1 MKWIEAKI
9 IFDSKDKPLAVDLI
23 SNLFYDLDLTGVV
36 IETPEVEPLEDWGG
50 DAVIPEEYAVIGYLP
65 CDDTLEK
72 SRKFV
77 EKNLSRLEKSN
88 GIESKIIYSDM
99 NEEDWAQ
106 TWKTYFRPEKITAN
120 IVVKPTWREYIREHD
135 EIVLEIDPG
144 MAFGTGT
151 HATTCM
157 CITMIEKYMKRSG
170 SFLDI
175 GTGSGILMIAA
186 AKLGAIKVWGTDND
200 NVAVDTAC
208 KNLIQNKISGSSF
221 KVLTADLVDQITEPF
236 DLVAANLTTK
246 TILIL
251 LENVK
256 RVLVPDGI
264 LICSGI
270 LETDKDSV
278 LKKMK
283 DLDFDL
289 IEIIVKGEWM
299 SMACRPI

>member
-9 IFDSKDKPLAVDLI
+9 IFDFKNKQLAVDLI
-23 SNLFYDLDLTGVV
+23 SNLFYDLDLKGVV
-36 IETPEVEPLEDWGG
+36 IETPE
-50 DAVIPEEYAVIGYLP
+50 
-65 CDDTLEK
+65 
-72 SRKFV
+72 
-77 EKNLSRLEKSN
+77 
-88 GIESKIIYSDM
+88 IESL
-99 NEEDWAQ
+99 EDWAQ

-151 HATTCM
+151 HPTTCM
-157 CITMIEKYMKRSG
+157 CITMIEKYLKRNAT
-170 SFLDI
+170 FLDI

-200 NVAVDTAC
+200 NVAVDTAY
-208 KNLIQNKISGSSF
+208 KNLIQNRISESSF
-221 KVLTADLVDQITEPF
+221 KIISTDLVHQITGQF

-256 RVLVPDGI
+256 KVLVQDGI
-264 LICSGI
+264 FICSGI
-270 LETDKDSV
+270 LEIDKDAV
-278 LKKMK
+278 LNKMK
-283 DLDFDL
+283 DLGFEL
-289 IEIIVKGEWM
+289 IEILVKEEWI
-299 SMACRPI
+299 SIAYRSKRT